1 MKGRAACPQAAAGAV
16 ETPRRTD
23 FRGRT
28 CCNPAAGGRPD
39 HTRRGER
46 GFASV
51 IVLILIF
58 VMIALL
64 LGNNRALHLLKRD
77 LQRIEERQAL
87 RASRPGPPVLGGETA
102 PLRAVADLEGER
114 EGQGAAPVRPAPD
127 R

>member
-1 MKGRAACPQAAAGAV
+1 
-16 ETPRRTD
+16 
-23 FRGRT
+23 
-28 CCNPAAGGRPD
+28 
-39 HTRRGER
+39 
-46 GFASV
+46 V
-51 IVLILIF
+51 IVLSLIF

-64 LGNNRALHLLKRD
+64 LGKNRVLHLLKQD

-87 RASRPGPPVLGGETA
+87 RASRPGPPLAGGETA